1 MLPSSKRLIIIPPRE
16 GVAEDADRPKKIEA
30 LSIYGTGVEMQ
41 TQIFVPQNSE
51 IWFLVAKD
59 GDQSETPERIPVI
72 PPFRIGRR
80 EGCDLCLASQ
90 NVSGLHAEILEE
102 GEGELWLYDLNS
114 TNGTF
119 HNDHRIR
126 ERIRLR
132 ENDKV
137 VFGNRSFSVA
147 LQSEGAA
154 VRRPMATIE
163 NGAPI
168 VEETPEEKFQRLL
181 DSGTTPFFQP
191 IYDISGAMRQKI
203 GYEVLGRSRMFGL
216 QTADQMFAAALEFE
230 EEAKL
235 SQVLRHRGIEAA
247 EADLPK
253 ELMLFVNTHPTELE
267 GGGLEESLKEIR
279 ESFPSRDIVLEVPES
294 VLFSPD
300 SFAETRKQLLDLDI
314 LLAIHDFGAGQIR
327 LSELSEMAPDIV
339 KFDGALVQGIDKAN
353 SKRQR
358 LVTAMTKMVRELGI
372 TAMAEYI
379 ELAGEHQTL
388 KQLGIQY
395 AQGFHYGK
403 PIDIKEL
410 SPETNIS
417 ADEQT
422 VAPKTDQAA
431 KHRKRSNSSVL
442 EELKQIDETESESKS
457 KKSKIRDADWL
468 LSQPEGAY
476 TIQLTMSSKESK
488 ALDFIAQQAHPRGYA
503 VYRKRGRINDWF
515 VVVYGIYKDR
525 SEAKAD
531 SLTMKSEGVSP
542 WIRTL
547 ATVHTEIKA
556 AAAAT

>member
-1 MLPSSKRLIIIPPRE
+1 
-16 GVAEDADRPKKIEA
+16 
-30 LSIYGTGVEMQ
+30 MQ
-41 TQIFVPQNSE
+41 TQIYVPQNSE
-51 IWFLVAKD
+51 IWFLVATD
-59 GDQSETPERIPVI
+59 GDDTETPEKIPVV

-102 GEGELWLYDLNS
+102 GEGQLWLYDLNS

-119 HNDHRIR
+119 HNDQRIR

-132 ENDKV
+132 ESDTV
-137 VFGNRSFSVA
+137 VFGNRSFTVEH
-147 LQSEGAA
+147 QSEGVA
-154 VRRPMATIE
+154 VRHPMATIE
-163 NGAPI
+163 SGTPI
-168 VEETPEEKFQRLL
+168 VEETPEQKFQRLL

-230 EEAKL
+230 KEAKL
-235 SQVLRHRGIEAA
+235 SQVLRQRGIEAA

-267 GGGLEESLKEIR
+267 GGDLKSSLKEIR

-294 VLFSPD
+294 ILFSPD
-300 SFAETRKQLLDLDI
+300 SFVEIRKQLLDLDI

-339 KFDGALVQGIDKAN
+339 KFDGALVQGIDKAD

-379 ELAGEHQTL
+379 EYAGEHQTL

-395 AQGFHYGK
+395 AQGYHYGK

-410 SPETNIS
+410 SPDTDIG

-422 VAPKTDQAA
+422 AAPKLDQAA
-431 KHRKRSNSSVL
+431 KHRKSSNSSVL
-442 EELKQIDETESESKS
+442 EEVKQVDESESESNIKNG
-457 KKSKIRDADWL
+457 KIRNTDWL
-468 LSQPEGAY
+468 LKQPEDRY
-476 TIQLTMSSKESK
+476 TIQLTMSSQQSRAEK
-488 ALDFIAQQAHPRGYA
+488 FISEQPQTGNYA
-503 VYRKRGRINDWF
+503 VYRKQGRINEWY
-515 VVVYGIYKDR
+515 VVVFGIYKDR
-525 SEAKAD
+525 AEAKAD

-547 ATVHTEIKA
+547 AAVHTEIKA

>member
-1 MLPSSKRLIIIPPRE
+1 
-16 GVAEDADRPKKIEA
+16 
-30 LSIYGTGVEMQ
+30 MQ

-59 GDQSETPERIPVI
+59 GDETETSERIPVT
-72 PPFRIGRR
+72 PPFRVGRR

-102 GEGELWLYDLNS
+102 GEGQLWLYDLNS

-119 HNDHRIR
+119 LNDQRIR

-132 ENDKV
+132 ENDMV
-137 VFGNRSFSVA
+137 VFGNRSFSVER
-147 LQSEGAA
+147 QSEGAA
-154 VRRPMATIE
+154 VRHPMATIE
-163 NGAPI
+163 NGVPQAI
-168 VEETPEEKFQRLL
+168 KETPEEKLQRLL
-181 DSGTTPFFQP
+181 DSGVTPFFQP
-191 IYDISGAMRQKI
+191 IYDISGGLRQRI
-203 GYEVLGRSRMFGL
+203 GFEVLGRSRMFGL
-216 QTADQMFAAALEFE
+216 QTPDEMFAAALKFDK
-230 EEAKL
+230 EAKL
-235 SQVLRHRGIEAA
+235 SRVLRRRGIEAA
-247 EADLPK
+247 EAELPK
-253 ELMLFVNTHPTELE
+253 ELMLFVNTHATELDNGE
-267 GGGLEESLKEIR
+267 LEESLSEMR
-279 ESFPSRDIVLEVPES
+279 ELFPSRDIVLEVPES
-294 VLFSPD
+294 ILNSPD
-300 SFAETRKQLLDLDI
+300 SFAEIRKQMLELDI

-339 KFDGALVQGIDKAN
+339 KFDGALTQGIDKA
-353 SKRQR
+353 SPKRKQ
-358 LVTAMTKMVRELGI
+358 LVTAMVKMVRELGI

-379 ELAGEHQTL
+379 EYSGEHQAL

-395 AQGFHYGK
+395 AQGYHYGR
-403 PIDIKEL
+403 PSNIKDL
-410 SPETNIS
+410 APE

-422 VAPKTDQAA
+422 PTPTPQKAEITKQ
-431 KHRKRSNSSVL
+431 RKNSNQSVL
-442 EELKQIDETESESKS
+442 EELKQVDELESKSKS

-488 ALDFIAQQAHPRGYA
+488 AMDFIAQQAHPRGYA

-531 SLTMKSEGVSP
+531 SLSMKSEGVSP